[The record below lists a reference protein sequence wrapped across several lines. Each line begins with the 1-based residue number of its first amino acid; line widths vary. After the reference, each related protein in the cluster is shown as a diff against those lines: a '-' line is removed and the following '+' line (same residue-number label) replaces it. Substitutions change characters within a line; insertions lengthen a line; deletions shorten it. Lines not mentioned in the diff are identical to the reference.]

1 MRIEIRI
8 DVKAVLGDAG
18 KIRHA
23 WVLDRYT
30 SGDNPKFMGADTT
43 RALTLTLDDLQA
55 ILDLFEESGQNPS
68 TWLKREERTCGS
80 EVTT

>member
-8 DVKAVLGDAG
+8 DVKAVLDHSG
-18 KIRHA
+18 KVRHA
-23 WVLDRYT
+23 WVFDEYT
-30 SGDNPKFMGADTT
+30 SGDNPKFVGADTT
-43 RALTLTLDDLQA
+43 RALILTLDDLQA

-68 TWLKREERTCGS
+68 TWLQRKERTCGS